1 MKMTVVRTLIVMS
14 FIGSEVLGY
23 PPQGRLMPDLTSHPL
38 QDGAPVPADAVQHE
52 DSVAAAS
59 SADEEYDDGD
69 DSDIY
74 MEPDATG
81 HENKGEENERK
92 QIESQEKASPDTPA
106 EMVENKEKPATATA
120 TATAKSMSDQNA
132 ENTADAGQTEEA
144 SDPENKSLETESQN
158 FFPSFAE
165 LFANHR
171 LSFSEQRYRPNR
183 FLGYFQRDRSGY
195 QPASTTAKDAQHPLL
210 GSGNFGV
217 IRGGTYYPEEKE
229 NDEYPADDAAY
240 NPYYR
245 GRANYYRNPKPQPIR
260 GGDFFANFRD
270 FADITAP
277 PKSSFSHLSVVYA
290 NKNGSETGRISEP
303 RNIIETLKM
312 LEEESQAS
320 LEATTTTEVPRKKQS
335 KGKWKLMKMKQYED
349 DKSRRS
355 RMSVEP
361 LLALS

>member
-14 FIGSEVLGY
+14 FVGSEVLGY
-23 PPQGRLMPDLTSHPL
+23 PPQGRLMPDLTSHRLP
-38 QDGAPVPADAVQHE
+38 DGAPVPADAVQHE

-59 SADEEYDDGD
+59 SVDDEYDDGD

-74 MEPDATG
+74 MEPDGAD
-81 HENKGEENERK
+81 HENKDEENERK
-92 QIESQEKASPDTPA
+92 QIESQEKASRDTAA
-106 EMVENKEKPATATA
+106 ELLENKEKPASSTA
-120 TATAKSMSDQNA
+120 AKSIADQNA
-132 ENTADAGQTEEA
+132 ENTANAGQTEA
-144 SDPENKSLETESQN
+144 SDLENKSLETESQN

-195 QPASTTAKDAQHPLL
+195 QPASSTAKDAQHPLL

-229 NDEYPADDAAY
+229 NDEYPADDSAY

-312 LEEESQAS
+312 LEEEGQQN
-320 LEATTTTEVPRKKQS
+320 LEAATTTEVPRKKQS